1 MGRPSIKIEPINQR
15 HFQYPDRQY
24 EKLIKHRES
33 ISTRAKLERYFSP
46 VISNVSVSPIR
57 ATTARDAMKFSWS
70 FKPIFIW
77 LIIIMGIDLF
87 KSKTKSV
94 LRRSFVTFLTLFW
107 VIGFNVLV
115 NTFCVVETMM
125 ESWKFKNERSLTR
138 NLNFQLAMISSGVL
152 QGMFLLSVFVSART
166 KWHPLWKK
174 LKRVQEVVGDQSS
187 FYRQLRREI
196 LMGLLLIAVVF
207 NCCLKKKISIL
218 ILTHLTGCHSF
229 DHHHITTG
237 KNALSCNKKLSL
249 LDRKRFTH
257 VV

>member
-1 MGRPSIKIEPINQR
+1 
-15 HFQYPDRQY
+15 
-24 EKLIKHRES
+24 
-33 ISTRAKLERYFSP
+33 
-46 VISNVSVSPIR
+46 
-57 ATTARDAMKFSWS
+57 MKFSWS

-77 LIIIMGIDLF
+77 LIIILGIDLF
-87 KSKTKSV
+87 KSKIKSV
-94 LRRSFVTFLTLFW
+94 LRRNFVTFLTLFW

-115 NTFCVVETMM
+115 NTFCVVGTVMDKWGSK
-125 ESWKFKNERSLTR
+125 SWIRFF
-138 NLNFQLAMISSGVL
+138 NLKLVLISSGVL

-166 KWHPLWKK
+166 KWHPMWKK

-196 LMGLLLIAVVF
+196 LVGLLLIAVVF